1 MGKIYVV
8 TNKSLDTAVAATIAS
23 VVFQKAEVEYEIQSF
38 DEYEDFENLINHL
51 IHQYSGFKLI
61 LLDVKPQKELVEKL
75 NIAKHDGTI
84 EYLEMYNHGS
94 SGVYTEWSHD
104 SRRTV
109 SEQFVSNNLIEET
122 INKVDPKT
130 HRLLSSLVHAIADG
144 GQSCEDLNKIYEAG
158 LFVSYVSEYILE
170 KASEDKSEAVAD
182 NKCPR
187 YIHYTHSDLDAA
199 GCTILLDV
207 CYGLGGDKYE
217 HRYCKNPTDC
227 AEQIKVF
234 LEEEMEDGV
243 EYNIVISDISI
254 KDESVADA
262 LDAAFRSGKI
272 ARLNLFDHHPTAVWM
287 DKKYPWCRV
296 ETYHITGINT
306 KINTC
311 GTLLMY
317 DFFGDIVQKL
327 VTNPLIDALVDPYV
341 EIIRLYDTYDWK
353 QVGDY
358 GKVAYNH
365 NTIFNKYGMEKYVS
379 IMVSRILKGEDVRR
393 FTAEEEEIIKAEDEA
408 FEAYLDEC
416 RKRLVARTGMLPE
429 SGPFKYGTLF
439 CSRYTSE
446 IGNRLSI
453 ENPELAFIAMVNIE
467 KMKVEIRTA
476 RDDFNTSEFA
486 KINGGGGHPKA
497 SGFPLDYKDLSD
509 MIKVLRE

>member
-61 LLDVKPQKELVEKL
+61 LLGVKPQRELVEKL
-75 NIAKHDGTI
+75 NMAKYDGTI

-158 LFVSYVSEYILE
+158 LFISYVSEYILE
-170 KASEDKSEAVAD
+170 KSSEDKPEAVAD
-182 NKCPR
+182 SKCPR

-199 GCTILLDV
+199 GCTVLLDV

-217 HRYCKNPTDC
+217 HRYCKHPDDC
-227 AEQIKVF
+227 AEQIKKF
-234 LEEEMEDGV
+234 LEEEMKDGV

-262 LDAAFRSGKI
+262 LDLSLI
-272 ARLNLFDHHPTAVWM
+272 
-287 DKKYPWCRV
+287 
-296 ETYHITGINT
+296 HI
-306 KINTC
+306 
-311 GTLLMY
+311 
-317 DFFGDIVQKL
+317 
-327 VTNPLIDALVDPYV
+327 
-341 EIIRLYDTYDWK
+341 
-353 QVGDY
+353 
-358 GKVAYNH
+358 
-365 NTIFNKYGMEKYVS
+365 
-379 IMVSRILKGEDVRR
+379 
-393 FTAEEEEIIKAEDEA
+393 
-408 FEAYLDEC
+408 
-416 RKRLVARTGMLPE
+416 
-429 SGPFKYGTLF
+429 
-439 CSRYTSE
+439 
-446 IGNRLSI
+446 
-453 ENPELAFIAMVNIE
+453 
-467 KMKVEIRTA
+467 
-476 RDDFNTSEFA
+476 
-486 KINGGGGHPKA
+486 
-497 SGFPLDYKDLSD
+497 
-509 MIKVLRE
+509 